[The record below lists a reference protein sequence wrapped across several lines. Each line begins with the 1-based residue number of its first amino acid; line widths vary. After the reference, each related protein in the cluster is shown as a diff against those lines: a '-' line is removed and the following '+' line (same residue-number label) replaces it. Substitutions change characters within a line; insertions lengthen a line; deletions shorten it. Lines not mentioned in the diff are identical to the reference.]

1 VTADKDAT
9 ERRRKTID
17 NKVASQQNTQAA
29 GASSAGAKPRFERKS
44 PTERRRQLIDA
55 AIRCLGRGG
64 ISAFTIDNICQE
76 ADVSRGLINHHF
88 ESKQGLLLAV
98 YETMTAYLEEI
109 TERCLASDAATAEE
123 RLRDIIDASVSPH
136 AFSRSQF
143 KAWLALWGEIAN
155 DERLQE
161 LHRRRY
167 QIYRQGLAEVLRATA
182 KARQRTLDADGL
194 ATASVAL
201 IDGLWVEWGLD
212 PQGLSPEEAK
222 AACYGLIEAQLGPI
236 SR

>member
-1 VTADKDAT
+1 MDETTNKTVSLTTAGKGA
-9 ERRRKTID
+9 
-17 NKVASQQNTQAA
+17 NT
-29 GASSAGAKPRFERKS
+29 KPRFSRKTPS
-44 PTERRRQLIDA
+44 ERRRQLVEA
-55 AIRCLGRGG
+55 AIRCLGEGG
-64 ISAFTIDNICQE
+64 ISAFTIDNICRE

-88 ESKQGLLLAV
+88 ESKQGLLVAV

-109 TERCLASDAATAEE
+109 TERCLASDAATAEA
-123 RLRDIIDASVSPH
+123 RLCDIIDASFAPH

-155 DERLQE
+155 DQRLRE

-167 QIYRQGLAEVLRATA
+167 QIYRRGLAEVFAATA
-182 KARQRTLDADGL
+182 KARQRALDADSL
-194 ATASVAL
+194 ATACVAL

-212 PQGLSPEEAK
+212 PEGLSPEEAK

-236 SR
+236 AR

>member
-1 VTADKDAT
+1 V
-9 ERRRKTID
+9 ERTTNQKTSS
-17 NKVASQQNTQAA
+17 VAAEDRAA
-29 GASSAGAKPRFERKS
+29 PKPRFVRKAPS
-44 PTERRRQLIDA
+44 ERRRQLVEA
-55 AIRCLGRGG
+55 AIRCLGEGG

-88 ESKQGLLLAV
+88 ESKQGLLVAV

-109 TERCLASDAATAEE
+109 TERCLSSDAATAEE
-123 RLRDIIDASVSPH
+123 RLRDIIDASFESQ

-155 DERLQE
+155 DERLRD

-167 QIYRQGLAEVLRATA
+167 EIYRRGLAEVFQATA
-182 KARQRTLDADGL
+182 KTRNRTLDADGL
-194 ATASVAL
+194 AMACVAL

-236 SR
+236 PD